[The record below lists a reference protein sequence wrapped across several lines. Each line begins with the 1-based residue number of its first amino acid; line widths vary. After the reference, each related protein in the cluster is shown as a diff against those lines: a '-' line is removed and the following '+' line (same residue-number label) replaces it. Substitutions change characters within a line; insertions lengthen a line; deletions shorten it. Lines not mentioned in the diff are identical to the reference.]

1 MAQGTTP
8 WLFLAQE
15 GAPAQAPPADGFA
28 SFLPMMILMML
39 VLFVFVFFSRRG
51 QKRQQAEHQRM
62 VESLK
67 GGTKVMLNS
76 GLIGLVDK
84 VDKEN
89 QEVRLLIDEDKRV
102 HARYNWGAVTKVFSE
117 EVSNV
122 AASIATKEK
131 A

>member
-1 MAQGTTP
+1 M
-8 WLFLAQE
+8 AQE
-15 GAPAQAPPADGFA
+15 GGAPQGSGFEGM
-28 SFLPMMILMML
+28 LPMLIMMML
-39 VLFVFVFFSRRG
+39 VMGVFIYFSRRS
-51 QKRQQAEHQRM
+51 QKRQQTEHQKM
-62 VESLK
+62 IESLK

-84 VDKEN
+84 VDKDN

-117 EVSNV
+117 EVANV
-122 AASIATKEK
+122 SKDK